1 MRTIISPAISS
12 GISPARFA
20 QAVVIAVALC
30 APALAEEAHREL
42 GAHVHGH
49 GTLNIAIED
58 KRVSMELEA
67 PGMDIVGFEH
77 AATTAAQK
85 AAVEEAKTQLASPL
99 SVLALPAAAAC
110 SLATADVKLES
121 EHAHG
126 DDHDHDA
133 KDQHDHSGHDPE
145 GKAQAKDAG
154 GHNHFHVAYTFDC
167 SNPVELTGIT
177 FDYFK
182 LFAGAQGLTVNV
194 VTGKGQSK
202 YEVSRDKPTLD
213 LGGIM

>member
-1 MRTIISPAISS
+1 MRTIISPAIS
-12 GISPARFA
+12 PARFA
-20 QAVVIAVALC
+20 QACILAAALS

-85 AAVEEAKTQLASPL
+85 SAVEKAKTQLASPL

-133 KDQHDHSGHDPE
+133 KDQHDHSGHDHD
-145 GKAQAKDAG
+145 GKAKAKDAG

-182 LFAGAQGLTVNV
+182 QFAGAQGLTVNV